1 MYRQSEDLTIILFNY
16 FLKNPTTLSYYT
28 KVKIIQITHTEKE
41 KKDEYLNTIYNL
53 IYDESHLEIFSCPLS
68 IHEGGYIDLTQFEKG
83 KIIVY
88 PPAPVILRISNT
100 NPRGVYTHRLLKSL
114 ATRLNRVIRLHWA
127 TLVSSFN
134 YNLDGSA
141 RSIHA

>member
-53 IYDESHLEIFSCPLS
+53 IYDESHLEIFSYQLS
-68 IHEGGYIDLTQFEKG
+68 IHEGGYIDLTQFQKG

-88 PPAPVILRISNT
+88 PARAYIE
-100 NPRGVYTHRLLKSL
+100 YE
-114 ATRLNRVIRLHWA
+114 
-127 TLVSSFN
+127 
-134 YNLDGSA
+134 SA
-141 RSIHA
+141 RCVHTQVVKVVSYAS